1 MRPLILSPCGSFEAL
16 KSAVNAGADEVYFG
30 LKEFNA
36 RNSATNFD
44 DSELKEALRMC
55 RILGVKTNI
64 TLNTLVT
71 DREMPKALNMVYDAA
86 SLGADAFIVQDLG
99 LAREIKRQMPSV
111 HLHASTQCACHSV
124 DGAKKLY
131 EMGFERIVL
140 ARELDEMAIKQI
152 SSLGFETEMF
162 VHGALC
168 VCHSG
173 MCLMSSVIGER
184 SGNRGLCAQPCRL
197 PYSIDDGVSGYPLSL
212 KDMSLAEDIQKIIDT
227 GVTSLKIEGRM
238 KAPEYVYGVT
248 KIYKTLVTS
257 GRDASKEE
265 MARLSDLFSR
275 QGFTNKYFTG
285 EYKFD
290 NADMYGVRTAQDKK
304 NTFENKGIDSQA
316 LQRKRNI
323 KMSAFFTEGQNATL
337 CLECDDKRIE
347 CVSDFVCQTSKTRPA
362 SENDIKESLMKLGD
376 TFFSCSEND
385 IKIEINGD
393 IFLPKSSLNAF
404 RRNAVATLEEKL
416 CGIEKI
422 QRIDVQSEFSHNKE
436 GTPEKSI
443 HICARNMDGL
453 SKIKECQNVKFVSV
467 PLECFEN
474 AKKEDFDVVFE
485 NNITLGIKMPRVLFD
500 MEKEN
505 ANKLIEKAKSLGA
518 EFAYV
523 SNIGQIDMC
532 KNKGLRLF
540 GAHGLNVYNS
550 YTLKKL
556 SEEGF
561 ESLCM
566 SPELKYAQMRD
577 LYRQESVRCEVFAK
591 GHLDLMVTES
601 CFVRANGKCKHNNLD
616 ECACLCDRKNY
627 KFKVGGEKRLTDKFT
642 GCRCII
648 YNSVENTLIN
658 KKEELLKTGA
668 DVCLVLV

>member
-30 LKEFNA
+30 LKQFNA
-36 RNSATNFD
+36 RNSASNFD
-44 DSELKEALRMC
+44 DDELKEALKMC

-64 TLNTLVT
+64 TLNTLLT
-71 DREMPKALNMVYDAA
+71 DREIPKALNMVYDAA

-99 LAREIKRQMPSV
+99 LASEIKRQMPKV
-111 HLHASTQCACHSV
+111 HLHASTQCACHSME
-124 DGAKKLY
+124 GAEKLY

-140 ARELDEMAIKQI
+140 ARELDDKTIKEI
-152 SSLGFETEMF
+152 ASLGFETEMF

-197 PYSIDDGVSGYPLSL
+197 PYSIDEGKTGYPLSL
-212 KDMSLAEDIQKIIDT
+212 KDMSLAKDIQKIIDT

-248 KIYKTLVTS
+248 KIYKTLVTQ
-257 GRDASKEE
+257 GRNAANEE
-265 MARLSDLFSR
+265 IQKLSDLFSR

-290 NADMYGVRTAQDKK
+290 NTDMYGVRTVQDKK
-304 NTFENKGIDSQA
+304 NTFENKGVDSDV

-323 KMSAFFTEGQNATL
+323 KMKGSFTEGQNATL

-347 CVSDFVCQTSKTRPA
+347 CVSDFVCETSKTRPA
-362 SENDIKESLMKLGD
+362 GVDEVKESLTKLGD
-376 TFFSCSEND
+376 TYFVCDESD
-385 IKIEINGD
+385 IQVEINGD
-393 IFLPKSSLNAF
+393 IFLPKSLVNAF
-404 RRNAVATLEEKL
+404 RRSAMAKLEDKL
-416 CGIEKI
+416 CSIEKI
-422 QRIDVQSEFSHNKE
+422 QRIDVTSELS
-436 GTPEKSI
+436 EKLKSANEKCI

-453 SKIKECQNVKFVSV
+453 SKIKEFENVKYVSV

-474 AKKEDFDVVFE
+474 AENKDFDVVFE
-485 NNITLGIKMPRVLFD
+485 NNITLGIKMPRVMFD

-505 ANKLIEKAKSLGA
+505 ANKLIKKAKSLGA
-518 EFAYV
+518 RYAYI

-532 KNKGLRLF
+532 KKQNLRLF

-550 YTLKKL
+550 HTLKKL
-556 SEEGF
+556 SDEGF

-566 SPELKYAQMRD
+566 SPELNTAQMRD
-577 LYRQESVRCEVFAK
+577 LYRQEGVKCEVFAK

-601 CFVRANGKCKHNNLD
+601 CFIRANGKCKNNHLD
-616 ECACLCDRKNY
+616 ACAYLCDRKNY

-668 DVCLVLV
+668 DICLVLV